1 MTGRVVLIPAW
12 ECTAESSLQF
22 LTQWLVCSHWKQY
35 SVSLHHF
42 SSLSETQTACL
53 VCVLITCI
61 ADAGFQFIWFASWV
75 SELAMVLVQKL
86 LSLCFCLWRSFK
98 LTLTECNTEQH
109 TLYDA
114 GSDVVTRALLSFID
128 NLLMRKILFIWSV
141 HRRPSAFSNIQS
153 NLVE

>member
-1 MTGRVVLIPAW
+1 MT
-12 ECTAESSLQF
+12 ESSLQF

-42 SSLSETQTACL
+42 SSLSETQTVCL
-53 VCVLITCI
+53 ICVLITCI
-61 ADAGFQFIWFASWV
+61 ADADSQFIWFALWA
-75 SELAMVLVQKL
+75 SELAVILIQKL
-86 LSLCFCLWRSFK
+86 LSLCFHSWRSFK

-109 TLYDA
+109 TSYNAD
-114 GSDVVTRALLSFID
+114 SDVVTRALLSFID

-141 HRRPSAFSNIQS
+141 HRRSSAFSNIQL